1 MYTIDHEIL
10 QYKTVLNNLNRE
22 LPLAVKWE
30 TEDQSIRTPYYKPTF
45 LSKVSLSIIERLY
58 EKKYSV
64 NTLIA
69 SKPKDL
75 LLVVIARLPGHL
87 QKLEEEKAERLQ
99 SWRQCCA
106 QNFMKSLD
114 HRSFSF
120 KEAQKK
126 QLQQKRQI

>member
-1 MYTIDHEIL
+1 MYTIDHEVL

-99 SWRQCCA
+99 SWR
-106 QNFMKSLD
+106 
-114 HRSFSF
+114 
-120 KEAQKK
+120 
-126 QLQQKRQI
+126 